1 MDGQLQED
9 GKLPDD
15 LFYLIPAVYDVDG
28 PERVRMILRAGAR
41 LSLRMVGQDVDE
53 LLPAVL
59 DDLLRA

>member
-28 PERVRMILRAGAR
+28 SERVCMILRAGAR

>member
-41 LSLRMVGQDVDE
+41 LSLRMVG
-53 LLPAVL
+53 
-59 DDLLRA
+59 